1 LTQEQIVAAAL
12 KQSPASPEQFSM
24 RALARDLD
32 VPVMTIYNYVA
43 NKDGLYELVVNHLLG
58 SVRVPAPDAGPWDE
72 RMRQLMRAARVALA
86 RFPSVMM
93 GRLGGSAVE
102 ATRLSDGVLS
112 ILADGGFEDNEAVV
126 AFATLFTFM
135 LGQLEL
141 DAIVASVGREPIA
154 ILESVTG
161 TTPSRDEI
169 FERGFDIVV
178 HGLKTRFAH
187 GRDRRRIRPTQS

>member
-1 LTQEQIVAAAL
+1 MEEQIVAAAL

-24 RALARDLD
+24 RALARDLG

-43 NKDGLYELVVNHLLG
+43 NKNGLYELVVNHLLG
-58 SVRVPAPDAGPWDE
+58 SVPVPPPDAGPWDE
-72 RMRQLMRAARVALA
+72 RMHQLMRAARAALA
-86 RFPSVMM
+86 PFPSVMM
-93 GRLGGSAVE
+93 GRLGGSAIE

-112 ILADGGFEDNEAVV
+112 ILAEGGFNDDEAVV

-141 DAIVASVGREPIA
+141 DAIIASAGREPIA

-161 TTPSRDEI
+161 ATPSRDEM
-169 FERGFDIVV
+169 FERGFDVV
-178 HGLKTRFAH
+178 VQGLKTQFGH
-187 GRDRRRIRPTQS
+187 GRGGRPDRRTRR